1 MGRFGF
7 NARKYIPRLAS
18 GAYLKL
24 QFAANGK
31 VQKQYADYF
40 LSQDPVPMP
49 NVVNIETINRCNSTC
64 EFCPANV
71 HSEKR
76 PFRKIDDA
84 LYHSIIDQLADWG
97 YKGHLTLYGN
107 NEPML
112 DPRYV
117 EFHKYAREKLPD
129 CFIFMS
135 TNGLLMNIDRLKE
148 IQPYIN
154 QLIINNYA
162 LEYKLHD
169 NLQEI
174 YEYVKAHPDEFS
186 DLDIEIQMRYLKEVL
201 TNRAGS
207 SPNKKATEK
216 VITNTCLLPFT
227 DMWIMP
233 NGKMGLCCCDDFE
246 VTALADLNKVSVKEG
261 WSSPALIKT
270 SCPFCTFAPHSAIS
284 RAYFLSTVFFMGISS
299 FCTTTARCKAGRGCH
314 CSDGLTHRR
323 PRKRVAGSAALQSE
337 GFARAGCAF
346 TDVQRRD
353 CYLRCLPPDSKAVAD
368 GPRAGERSH
377 AEDDAHDTV
386 KYGGDI
392 HAIREIEDHGNDRQ
406 DNRDYREHIGGHDLD
421 RVLSADDRK
430 DAQ

>member
-1 MGRFGF
+1 MQSAGILIADIHVRYFSRLRPGADCRRNEVFMPITINSFMGRFGF

-261 WSSPALIKT
+261 WSSPAFMEARRKIAQGRNNYK
-270 SCPFCTFAPHSAIS
+270 FCEHCDFIDAGF
-284 RAYFLSTVFFMGISS
+284 R
-299 FCTTTARCKAGRGCH
+299 TTIVKNVLAG
-314 CSDGLTHRR
+314 DQE
-323 PRKRVAGSAALQSE
+323 AAN
-337 GFARAGCAF
+337 RAG
-346 TDVQRRD
+346 
-353 CYLRCLPPDSKAVAD
+353 
-368 GPRAGERSH
+368 GHERMK
-377 AEDDAHDTV
+377 V
-386 KYGGDI
+386 GGK
-392 HAIREIEDHGNDRQ
+392 
-406 DNRDYREHIGGHDLD
+406 
-421 RVLSADDRK
+421 V
-430 DAQ
+430 